1 MRINWSN
8 LESEFHLEKEGIMS
22 KKLNF
27 ALLIITALILVAC
40 TIAGET
46 GVGSQASKT
55 IINDQFGYAFE
66 VPEACHEGPMPA
78 DCKQSPPEERPEECL
93 CFVDG
98 TDPQF
103 VAFQKFTFTGEKT
116 SLASIDILSPDTQ
129 AFLPD
134 EGADLV
140 SFIQQT
146 RSYMDLDDLP
156 AEPNMELDGLPA
168 VSLLIPG
175 TQGGAAAQKV
185 FFIKDDRLF
194 EITMGSNLDEN
205 NAQLYEDFLA
215 TFSILE

>member
-1 MRINWSN
+1 M
-8 LESEFHLEKEGIMS
+8 K
-22 KKLNF
+22 
-27 ALLIITALILVAC
+27 
-40 TIAGET
+40 TIAVEE
-46 GVGSQASKT
+46 
-55 IINDQFGYAFE
+55 FGYSFK
-66 VPEACHEGPMPA
+66 VPEACFEGPMPG
-78 DCKQSPPEERPEECL
+78 DCKKSPPEERPEECL
-93 CFVDG
+93 CFVNA

-140 SFIQQT
+140 SFIQQE

-175 TQGGAAAQKV
+175 TQGGAAVQIV

-205 NAQLYEDFLA
+205 NIKIYEDFLDS
-215 TFSILE
+215 FSFIN

>member
-1 MRINWSN
+1 MEYQIQN
-8 LESEFHLEKEGIMS
+8 LQDPRKEGKMNKRFTIS
-22 KKLNF
+22 
-27 ALLIITALILVAC
+27 LLILIVVLAAACSTAN
-40 TIAGET
+40 GT
-46 GVGSQASKT
+46 GTGSENSKT
-55 IINDQFGYAFE
+55 ITNEQFGYSFE
-66 VPEACHEGPMPA
+66 VPESCHVGPMP
-78 DCKQSPPEERPEECL
+78 DGCKQSPPEERPEECL

-156 AEPNMELDGLPA
+156 AEPNMVLDGLPA

-175 TQGGAAAQKV
+175 KQGGAAAQKV

-215 TFSILE
+215 TFVIDE